1 MNLRLLLFCT
11 ISLAILAFS
20 YANDAPPKAAVH
32 EVEDDYW
39 GIKIKDP
46 YRWLENVDHD
56 PEAQQWV
63 KAQADFTTKTL
74 SSLQRYQTLKAL
86 ITELSNSEPAKIARP
101 RMLANGEF
109 FYLKTA
115 SGQNTAKLYFRE
127 STSADEVLLVDP
139 DQFAK
144 QDGKPRAINFYEPSW
159 DGSHVV
165 YGISA
170 LGSEDASIHIITTA
184 TGKESNEIIPRC
196 EDSSV
201 SWLPDGRHFVYTQLQ
216 ELKPGQPPSDKYM
229 NISTRFHEVG
239 SDPQTDPVYLASGSN
254 PTVRLAPQQSG
265 AIVIVPGC
273 DFCFAVVNNFVE
285 NELRLYAARL
295 EDLGPKTQWTPLCDL
310 DDQVT
315 SIGFIGA
322 NFYFL
327 THKDAP
333 KFKIIARTFSDGHL
347 SPAKEIVPE
356 TCEVIRQMISAKDGI
371 YYTASDGATSH
382 LYRISTVDT
391 AKPTEIKLPYPGW
404 ASFYG
409 FEDQSGG
416 NLQATGV
423 LLNLTS
429 WIRASA
435 YYKYD
440 PEHSEMVHLALQPE
454 GPYDQPQN
462 LIAEELT
469 VKSYDGTEIPLSVQG
484 LKTFKK
490 DGTHPVLL
498 SGYGAYGIVDE
509 PYYFPTQLAALE
521 HGMWLATAHVRGG
534 GIAGD
539 SWHRAGMKA
548 TKPNTWKDFIACGE
562 YLIQHGYAAKDKLT
576 AIGGSAGGILIG
588 RAVTERPDLF
598 AAACPIVGALDMLR
612 AENTPN
618 GPPNIPEF
626 GTVKIKDEFEALLAM
641 STYQHIVPGTKY
653 PALLF
658 YHGFNDP
665 RVPVWMSAKAAARF
679 QAATSSGKPVLLD
692 IDYESG
698 HGIGSTQA
706 QLIRRRT
713 DVLAFLLWQVGDP
726 NFQPTT
732 PGR

>member
-1 MNLRLLLFCT
+1 MNLRFLLFCF
-11 ISLAILAFS
+11 ISLATLAFS
-20 YANDAPPKAAVH
+20 YADNAPPKAAVH
-32 EVEDDYW
+32 EVEDEYW
-39 GIKIKDP
+39 GTKIKDP
-46 YRWLENVDHD
+46 YRWLENVEHD

-63 KAQADFTTKTL
+63 KAQADYTAKTL
-74 SSLQRYQTLKAL
+74 TSLPGYQRLKAF
-86 ITELSNSEPAKIARP
+86 ITELADSEPAKIARP
-101 RMLANGEF
+101 RMLANGEL

-115 SGQNTAKLYFRE
+115 ARQNTAKLYFRE

-170 LGSEDASIHIITTA
+170 SGSEDASIHIITTA
-184 TGKESNEIIPRC
+184 TRQESNDVIPRC
-196 EDSSV
+196 EESSV

-216 ELKPGQPPSDKYM
+216 ELNPGQPPSAKYM
-229 NISTRFHEVG
+229 NITTRLHEVG
-239 SDPQTDPVYLASGSN
+239 SDPENDPVYLASGSN
-254 PTVRLAPQQSG
+254 PTVQLAPQQAG
-265 AIVIVPGC
+265 AIVVVPGC
-273 DFCFAVVNNFVE
+273 EFCFAVVSNFVA
-285 NELRLYAARL
+285 NEVRLYAAPL
-295 EDLGPKTQWTPLCDL
+295 QDLGPKTKWTALCDF

-315 SIGFIGA
+315 SIGFMGA
-322 NFYFL
+322 NLYFL

-333 KFKIIARTFSDGHL
+333 KFKIIARTFSDGRL
-347 SPAKEIVPE
+347 GPEKEVVPE
-356 TCEVIRQMISAKDGI
+356 SSLVIRQIVSAKDGV
-371 YYTASDGATSH
+371 YYTASDGAAGH
-382 LYRISTVDT
+382 LYRISGSDSAQPAEV
-391 AKPTEIKLPYPGW
+391 KLPYPGW
-404 ASFYG
+404 VSLFDLL
-409 FEDQSGG
+409 DQSSG
-416 NLQATGV
+416 NLQASGI

-435 YYKYD
+435 FYKYD
-440 PEHSEMVHLALQPE
+440 PDRAEMVRLPLQPD
-454 GPYDQPQN
+454 GPYDQPQD
-462 LIAEELT
+462 LIAEELR

-509 PYYFPTQLAALE
+509 PFYFPTQLAALE

-534 GIAGD
+534 GIEGD

-562 YLIQHGYAAKDKLT
+562 YLIQNGYAAKDKLT
-576 AIGGSAGGILIG
+576 GIGGSAGGILIG
-588 RAVTERPDLF
+588 RAVTERPGLF

-626 GTVKIKDEFEALLAM
+626 GTVKIKDEFESLLAM
-641 STYQHIVPGTKY
+641 STYEHVIPGTRY

-706 QLIRRRT
+706 QLTRRRT

-732 PGR
+732 PGP

>member
-1 MNLRLLLFCT
+1 MNLRLLLFCI
-11 ISLAILAFS
+11 ISLTSSAFS
-20 YANDAPPKAAVH
+20 YAYDAPPKAAVH

-46 YRWLENVDHD
+46 YRWLENVEHD

-63 KAQADFTTKTL
+63 KAQADFTTKSL
-74 SSLQRYQTLKAL
+74 RSLQGYQKLKAL

-101 RMLANGEF
+101 QMLANGEL

-115 SGQNTAKLYFRE
+115 SGQNTAKLYFRD

-170 LGSEDASIHIITTA
+170 LGSEDASIRIITTA
-184 TGKESNEIIPRC
+184 TRQESNEIIPRC
-196 EDSSV
+196 EESSV

-216 ELKPGQPPSDKYM
+216 ELKPGQPPSDRYM
-229 NISTRFHEVG
+229 NISTRLHEVG
-239 SDPQTDPVYLASGSN
+239 SNPENDPVYLASGSN
-254 PTVRLAPQQSG
+254 PTVQLAPQQAGSI
-265 AIVIVPGC
+265 ATVPGC
-273 DFCFAVVNNFVE
+273 DFCFAVVSNFVA
-285 NELRLYAARL
+285 NEVRLYAARL
-295 EDLGPKTQWTPLCDL
+295 QDLGPKTKWTPLCDF

-333 KFKIIARTFSDGHL
+333 KFKIVARSFSDGHL
-347 SPAKEIVPE
+347 GPAKEIVPE
-356 TCEVIRQMISAKDGI
+356 SGQVIRQMISAKDGV
-371 YYTASDGATSH
+371 YYTASDGATCR
-382 LYRISTVDT
+382 LYRISTDDT
-391 AKPTEIKLPYPGW
+391 AKPAEIKLPYPGW
-404 ASFYG
+404 ASFYDL
-409 FEDQSGG
+409 EDQSSG
-416 NLQATGV
+416 NLLAAGV
-423 LLNLTS
+423 LLDLTS

-440 PEHSEMVHLALQPE
+440 PDRAEMVRLALQPE
-454 GPYDQPQN
+454 GPYDQPED
-462 LIAEELT
+462 LITEELT

-490 DGTHPVLL
+490 DGTHAVLL

-509 PYYFPTQLAALE
+509 PYYLPTQLAALQ

-562 YLIQHGYAAKDKLT
+562 YLIQNGYAAKDKLT
-576 AIGGSAGGILIG
+576 GIGGSAGGILIG

-626 GTVKIKDEFEALLAM
+626 GTVKIKDEFDALLAM
-641 STYQHIVPGTKY
+641 STYEHIVPGTKY

-726 NFQPTT
+726 NFQPAT
-732 PGR
+732 PGS

>member
-726 NFQPTT
+726 DFQLTT
-732 PGR
+732 PGP